1 MQIKY
6 SKEKLILVLV
16 DIGVVVGVPVGVPD
30 SHPGL
35 LLLDLLH
42 ADRGHG

>member
-1 MQIKY
+1 MFERKVQY
-6 SKEKLILVLV
+6 LLILV

-30 SHPGL
+30 DHPGL